1 MVRTPQSTLMIK
13 CCVLVLSQQNKQLRN
28 NMNGKILDLHIMRK
42 WNHIQKGQTRH
53 SKYNIMYTLLSCRR
67 SLFAV
72 FLSVELLVFALF
84 VNARA
89 SSEQYRILSVY
100 VTLSLQSDCWFA
112 GPMNFS
118 SIFSTPATQRK
129 QRKKARKMFSHWFE
143 IFWMK
148 MSHITCLFA
157 YYRVEDIKIWLKQ
170 THQIDQFN
178 FASFSFVIFYLY
190 ISFSFR
196 TFLLCFKFLKPI
208 GG

>member
-1 MVRTPQSTLMIK
+1 MKSYSKGT
-13 CCVLVLSQQNKQLRN
+13 N
-28 NMNGKILDLHIMRK
+28 NTF
-42 WNHIQKGQTRH
+42 Q
-53 SKYNIMYTLLSCRR
+53 MYTLLSCRR
-67 SLFAV
+67 SLFAI

-118 SIFSTPATQRK
+118 SIFFDSGNTTETE
-129 QRKKARKMFSHWFE
+129 KKARKMFSHWFE

-148 MSHITCLFA
+148 MSHITSHA
-157 YYRVEDIKIWLKQ
+157 YYRDEDIKIWLKQ

-178 FASFSFVIFYLY
+178 FASFLFVIFYLY